1 MVLGTAGQEVNAKKF
16 QVFIGTGDTNEWALI
31 QNARVLVSHPIFREP
46 TTNGGVVTYTGA
58 PDNSISGTVLFT
70 KDEWSTSTIGFG
82 ALIGGANGNNII
94 EVPTSSWNV
103 KFTDVSGSSSV
114 VRLTFANCKLSS
126 VDISKSVEG
135 AVKAD
140 IQIVCPGEPTTA
152 TS

>member
-1 MVLGTAGQEVNAKKF
+1 MSLGTSGQEVNAKKM
-16 QVFIGTGDTNEWALI
+16 QVYIGTGNTNEWALI

-70 KDEWSTSTIGFG
+70 RD
-82 ALIGGANGNNII
+82 
-94 EVPTSSWNV
+94 SWNDSTNGFANLLTIASGGEV
-103 KFTDVSGSSSV
+103 EANSWNIKFTDVSGASAV
-114 VRLTFANCKLSS
+114 VRLTFSNCKLSS

-140 IQIVCPGEPTTA
+140 ISIICPGEPATA
-152 TS
+152 AL

>member
-135 AVKAD
+135 AVKVD
-140 IQIVCPGEPTTA
+140 ISVVCPSDP
-152 TS
+152 S

>member
-16 QVFIGTGDTNEWALI
+16 QVFIGASDTNEWALI

>member
-1 MVLGTAGQEVNAKKF
+1 MSLGTAGQEVNAKKM
-16 QVFIGTGDTNEWALI
+16 QVYIGSNDTNEWALI

-70 KDEWSTSTIGFG
+70 RDSWNTATNGFN
-82 ALIGGANGNNII
+82 ALLGVANG
-94 EVPTSSWNV
+94 EVTAKTWNV
-103 KFTDVSGSSSV
+103 KFTDVSGSAAV
-114 VRLTFANCKLSS
+114 VRLTFTNCKLSS

-140 IQIVCPGEPTTA
+140 IQIVCPGEPATA